1 MVKKNPACN
10 VKSRPES
17 QISKWFFLYLIGIV
31 NPSSRIITMAHFIP
45 HQISLLCNY
54 HLPLSLSLSGKI
66 DGWNILRN
74 M

>member
-1 MVKKNPACN
+1 M
-10 VKSRPES
+10 
-17 QISKWFFLYLIGIV
+17 
-31 NPSSRIITMAHFIP
+31 RIITMAHFIP

-54 HLPLSLSLSGKI
+54 HLPLYLSLSLSGKI